1 MNGLLELK
9 LGSYSLIESKSK
21 KQLILRLP
29 TTNARRCALLAW
41 WGDSGYH
48 NLDIIAARCG
58 YEIKNHTMP
67 WLMHRR
73 VRLLRWKY
81 CNNVNINNI

>member
-1 MNGLLELK
+1 M
-9 LGSYSLIESKSK
+9 
-21 KQLILRLP
+21 LRQP

-41 WGDSGYH
+41 WVDSGYH

-67 WLMHRR
+67 WLMQRR

-81 CNNVNINNI
+81 CNKKFTYRGLYVSNYKIFNWLSEKVVKAIEGF